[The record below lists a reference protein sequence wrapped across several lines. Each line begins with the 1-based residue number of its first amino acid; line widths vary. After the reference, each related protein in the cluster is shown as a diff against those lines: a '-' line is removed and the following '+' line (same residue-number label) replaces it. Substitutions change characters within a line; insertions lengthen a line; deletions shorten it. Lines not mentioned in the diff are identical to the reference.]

1 MCFLKQVKWHQW
13 EIQRD
18 VPHLE
23 ETRFLLFLHIFASSY
38 QLPSGR
44 KYNVIK
50 REILKKEHP
59 QLKWET
65 HFFLPQLW
73 EEVMIWRHKSGSIL
87 LWKNCRLILQLCYH
101 LKHQW
106 YVANP
111 VGDYPFYIWNMFRKW
126 KLFDFDRV
134 SFIQIVIIPLN
145 PLLLTQKDKF
155 FLQQLKVFAFL
166 LELPFL
172 WRISYLCNLYTTG
185 RVSG

>member
-1 MCFLKQVKWHQW
+1 MHDFFYFYIC
-13 EIQRD
+13 
-18 VPHLE
+18 
-23 ETRFLLFLHIFASSY
+23 FASSY

-44 KYNVIK
+44 KYYGIK
-50 REILKKEHP
+50 REILKKERP
-59 QLKWET
+59 KLKWET

-106 YVANP
+106 HVANP

-155 FLQQLKVFAFL
+155 FFTAIKGLCILVGTAFSLKDF
-166 LELPFL
+166 
-172 WRISYLCNLYTTG
+172 IS
-185 RVSG
+185 V